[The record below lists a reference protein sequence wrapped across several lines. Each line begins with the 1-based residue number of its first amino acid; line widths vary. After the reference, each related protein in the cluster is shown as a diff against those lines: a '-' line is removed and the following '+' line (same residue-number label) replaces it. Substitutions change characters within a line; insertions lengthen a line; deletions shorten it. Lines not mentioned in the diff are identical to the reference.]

1 MDSIT
6 MRLSNVTVINHDL
19 EANREGKGIEPTY
32 SFYPQYSM
40 PKRSPPPPH
49 PQCKMYDP
57 LLPTGSFL
65 RVPQTVMLRRWNN
78 ISIHNRA
85 VAREREGANSKDSDR
100 FHNFAIFILQTLMLF
115 PNCLLGWGSPLPL
128 TRWGPKAGTRPLAL
142 LLCNPGCTPPPSHF
156 LDISGYGPSWQTHGP
171 LLYG

>member
-40 PKRSPPPPH
+40 PKRSPPPH

-156 LDISGYGPSWQTHGP
+156 LDISGYGPS
-171 LLYG
+171 